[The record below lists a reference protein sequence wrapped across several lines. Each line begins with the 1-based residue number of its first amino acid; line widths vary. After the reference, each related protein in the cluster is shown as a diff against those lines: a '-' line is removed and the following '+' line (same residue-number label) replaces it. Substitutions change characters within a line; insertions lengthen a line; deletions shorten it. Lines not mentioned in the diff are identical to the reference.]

1 MSTQL
6 PKHSKENLSE
16 IDFYCYFVR
25 HFGSHT
31 RETAG
36 LLARKAKPRP
46 QTPQG
51 PVVFPQKPWWRGSR
65 DSFNFDF
72 SKTEMLQWLEWKEKD
87 AVRKSK

>member
-1 MSTQL
+1 MKSIFTAISSAIL
-6 PKHSKENLSE
+6 DLTCVFSS
-16 IDFYCYFVR
+16 
-25 HFGSHT
+25 
-31 RETAG
+31 ETAG

-65 DSFNFDF
+65 DSFNFDVP
-72 SKTEMLQWLEWKEKD
+72 KTEMLQWLEWKEKD